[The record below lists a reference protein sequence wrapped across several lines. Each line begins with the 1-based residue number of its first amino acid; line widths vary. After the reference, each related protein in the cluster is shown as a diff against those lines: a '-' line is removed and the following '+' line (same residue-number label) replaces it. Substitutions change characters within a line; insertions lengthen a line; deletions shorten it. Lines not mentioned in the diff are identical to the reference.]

1 MWKVDVRFDEM
12 IVSIVVSL
20 DLVDIIEGV
29 TEDGMM

>member
-29 TEDGMM
+29 TEDGMV